1 MKDIVV
7 LYHDNC
13 ADGFSGAWIAKRKFG
28 DSADYIGLR
37 HQTEPLE
44 GLEGKEVYMID
55 FAYPTKITEELVK
68 VAKSLVILDHHITTK
83 EIVESVPGSIYDGD
97 HSGSVIAWG
106 YFFPE
111 EKVSLFLQYIEDG
124 DLWNFELP
132 RSKDFY
138 SFMLTLPFDF
148 NVWSKLVEEFEND
161 GKRKSHL
168 DYGAHIREYQENI
181 IEEQL
186 NEAQEV
192 VLDGHSALAVN
203 SSVFE
208 SQTGNTIISRGYD
221 IGIIW
226 RYLGEGDIKVSL
238 RSKKDGEVDVRR
250 IAERY
255 GGGGHISAAGF
266 ILKSGIDIPW
276 QPKY

>member
-1 MKDIVV
+1 M
-7 LYHDNC
+7 
-13 ADGFSGAWIAKRKFG
+13 
-28 DSADYIGLR
+28 
-37 HQTEPLE
+37 
-44 GLEGKEVYMID
+44 
-55 FAYPTKITEELVK
+55 
-68 VAKSLVILDHHITTK
+68 
-83 EIVESVPGSIYDGD
+83 
-97 HSGSVIAWG
+97 
-106 YFFPE
+106 
-111 EKVSLFLQYIEDG
+111 
-124 DLWNFELP
+124 
-132 RSKDFY
+132 
-138 SFMLTLPFDF
+138 
-148 NVWSKLVEEFEND
+148 EEFEND

-238 RSKKDGEVDVRR
+238 RSKKDGEVDVCR